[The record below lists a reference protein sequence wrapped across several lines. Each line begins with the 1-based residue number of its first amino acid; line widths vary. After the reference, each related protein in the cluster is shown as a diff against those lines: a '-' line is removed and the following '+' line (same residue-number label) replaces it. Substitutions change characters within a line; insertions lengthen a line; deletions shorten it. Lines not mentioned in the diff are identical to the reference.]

1 MMSSLIVALPLEPA
15 GPATEFAFALSSD
28 GRSLQ
33 SHGTAPAA
41 LLPEP
46 RGAGAEV
53 VALVPVQALSWHRV
67 ELPKGLGANSPR
79 LRAALDGLLEER
91 LLDDPEALHF
101 ALQPQPAAGQP
112 VWVAA
117 CSRTWLRQC
126 LQTLESAQRT
136 VTRIAPEYAPEGAP
150 ALYATGEPEHGLLV
164 GASADGVLWLPL
176 AAASLPL
183 LPALPEEA
191 PHVAEPAV
199 AATAEQLLQR
209 KFELQQTA
217 QRWLRAAQ
225 SAWDLAQFEFASSGR
240 SRALKKVASG
250 WAELLRAPH
259 WRPAR
264 WGAVLL
270 VVANL
275 AGLNAWAW
283 KERGAL
289 EAKREAVRRSLTQ
302 TFPQVKVVVD
312 APVQMEREVAALR
325 QVTGAVSGRD
335 LESMLAALST
345 AVPPGRT
352 AAGLEFTGT
361 ELRVRG
367 LGLAPQELPNVA
379 AQLKALGYGATAQ
392 GDALVVAPEGAP

>member
-28 GRSLQ
+28 GRSLL
-33 SHGTAPAA
+33 SHGAAPAA

-53 VALVPVQALSWHRV
+53 VALVQVQALSWHRV
-67 ELPKGLGANSPR
+67 ELPKGLGAGSPR
-79 LRAALDGLLEER
+79 LRAALEGVLEER

-101 ALQPQPAAGQP
+101 ALQPQPVAGQP
-112 VWVAA
+112 VWVAV
-117 CSRTWLRQC
+117 CSRPWLRQC
-126 LQTLESAQRT
+126 LQTLEAAHRT
-136 VTRIAPEYAPEGAP
+136 VTRIAPEFAPEGAP
-150 ALYATGEPEHGLLV
+150 VLYAIGEPEHGLLV
-164 GASADGVLWLPL
+164 GTGAEGVLWLPL
-176 AAASLPL
+176 AAASTPL
-183 LPALPEEA
+183 LPPLPEEA
-191 PHVAEPAV
+191 PHIAEPAV
-199 AATAEQLLQR
+199 AAQAEQLLQR

-289 EAKREAVRRSLTQ
+289 AAKRDDVRRALTQ

-325 QVTGAVSGRD
+325 QQTGAATGRD
-335 LESMLAALST
+335 LESMLAALAG

-352 AAGLEFTGT
+352 VAGLEFTGS

-367 LGLAPQELPNVA
+367 LGLGPEELPAVA
-379 AQLKALGYGATAQ
+379 AQLKSQGYGAIAQ
-392 GDALVVAPEGAP
+392 GEQLAIRPEGVQ

>member
-1 MMSSLIVALPLEPA
+1 MSTLIVSLPLDKA
-15 GPATEFAFALSSD
+15 SSGTEWAFAVTPD
-28 GRSLQ
+28 GRTLAD
-33 SHGTAPAA
+33 HGRTPAA
-41 LLPEP
+41 LLPQP

-67 ELPKGLGANSPR
+67 ELPKGLGAGSPR
-79 LRAALDGLLEER
+79 LRAALEGVLEER

-101 ALQPQPAAGQP
+101 ALQPNPAPGQP

-117 CSRTWLRQC
+117 CSRPWLRQC
-126 LQTLESAQRT
+126 LQTLEAAQRG

-150 ALYATGEPEHGLLV
+150 ALYATGEPDHGLLV
-164 GASADGVLWLPL
+164 CASADGVLWLPL

-183 LPALPEEA
+183 LPALAEEA
-191 PHVAEPAV
+191 PHIAEPAV
-199 AATAEQLLQR
+199 AAQAEQLLQH

-225 SAWDLAQFEFASSGR
+225 SAWDLAQFDLASSGR

-250 WAELLRAPH
+250 WADLLRAPH

-264 WGAVLL
+264 WGAALL
-270 VVANL
+270 VLANL
-275 AGLNAWAW
+275 VGLNAWAW
-283 KERGAL
+283 KERSAL

-325 QVTGAVSGRD
+325 QLTGAASGRD

-345 AVPPGRT
+345 TVPPGRT
-352 AAGLEFTGT
+352 VAGLEFTGT

-367 LGLAPQELPNVA
+367 LGLAPEELPALA
-379 AQLKALGYGATAQ
+379 AQLKAQGYGAAAQ
-392 GDALVVAPEGAP
+392 GEQLVLTPEVAQ